1 MGGNQPNPRPHPQ
14 RRVLPCKGC
23 RVRTLCHTL
32 RCVLAIR
39 TLTTKEW
46 ALTYDCKDAVVR
58 TESDRTQ
65 RCLIYP
71 LISKVDSVLSIP
83 MPSPSKTTRN
93 AETGPI
99 TYRMDVLAAVADDF
113 EGMLSDSHVSFND
126 PQADIP

>member
-1 MGGNQPNPRPHPQ
+1 M
-14 RRVLPCKGC
+14 
-23 RVRTLCHTL
+23 L
-32 RCVLAIR
+32 R
-39 TLTTKEW
+39 
-46 ALTYDCKDAVVR
+46 VVR
-58 TESDRTQ
+58 EALELPDMAHAASLASAAHRAYAKHPDPS
-65 RCLIYP
+65 LIYP

-126 PQADIP
+126 PQAEIP